1 MDKEWNYSY
10 LVQLFL
16 ELRGRGL
23 SLSSADLEIV
33 QLWKKEGINPDFA
46 ADVMQEMAR
55 EYAQLGRVFPATIA
69 PVARRVKQSLKQR
82 HEF

>member
-1 MDKEWNYSY
+1 MNKEWNYSY

-23 SLSSADLEIV
+23 SLSSADLEV
-33 QLWKKEGINPDFA
+33 VHAWKKDGVNPEFA
-46 ADVMQEMAR
+46 ADVMHDMAR
-55 EYAQLGRVFPATIA
+55 ECAELGRVFPATIA
-69 PVARRVKQSLKQR
+69 PVARRVKQSLKQQ